1 MPEHSAVAAGFIM
14 PHPPVI
20 VPGINPGPH
29 EASATVTSMRQLAQ
43 TLSRIRPDTIV
54 MISPHAPLFS
64 DYVFFYDDR
73 VLEGSFARFGA
84 PRIKLSVRQDSELLR
99 EISHRCDQAGIPAGS
114 LTSKQMSRY
123 QLASELDH
131 GVLVPLWFLWEAY
144 PAVKIMAMSCSG
156 LPLAKVY
163 QIGELIRQSA
173 AFLNRRIVIVASG
186 DQSHKVN
193 SESPYGSTPEGA
205 QYDNLLVDCLR
216 ENDLPRL
223 LSISGELREKAAECG
238 YRSIVM
244 LCGAFSRRSVL
255 TRLLSYEAPYGI
267 GYCVAELSPDPD
279 EDEPVPDA
287 FAEGLSRHR
296 ARIAAGRRENQPPV
310 VIARETLEAHV
321 LGQPVKTIQDFADLP
336 DCAPLFQDRAGV
348 FVSIHKAGELRGC
361 IGTTGPTTPTLA
373 EEIMKNAISAGCR
386 DPRFPPVEPDELPD
400 LTYGVDV
407 LGSPEPV
414 TDTGLLDHTRFG
426 VIVSSGR
433 RSGLLL
439 PDLAGVD
446 SVDEQLA
453 IACRKAGISPEEEYS
468 IQRFTVTRYR

>member
-1 MPEHSAVAAGFIM
+1 MLEHSTVAAGFIM
-14 PHPPVI
+14 PHPPII

-29 EASATVTSMRQLAQ
+29 EAEATVASMRQLAQ
-43 TLSRIRPDTIV
+43 TLDRLRPDTIV
-54 MISPHAPLFS
+54 VISPHAPLFN

-84 PRIKLSVRQDSELLR
+84 SQIKLSVRQDSELLQ
-99 EISHRCDQAGIPAGS
+99 EICRRCDQAGIPAGS
-114 LTSKQMSRY
+114 LTPNQMRRY
-123 QLASELDH
+123 QLTSELDH
-131 GVLVPLWFLWEAY
+131 GVLVPLWFLHEAY
-144 PAVKIMAMSCSG
+144 PAVKVVAMSCSG

-173 AFLNRRIVIVASG
+173 AFLNRRIVVVASG

-193 SESPYGSTPEGA
+193 SASPYGSSPEGA

-223 LSISGELREKAAECG
+223 LAISGELREKAAECG

-244 LCGAFSRRSVL
+244 LCGAFSRRPVL
-255 TRLLSYEAPYGI
+255 TQMLSYEAPYGI
-267 GYCVAELSPDPD
+267 GYCVASLSPDPD
-279 EDEPVPDA
+279 QTEPVPDA
-287 FAEGLSRHR
+287 FEAGLSGHR
-296 ARIAAGRRENQPPV
+296 AQAAARRRENQPPV

-321 LGQPVKTIQDFADLP
+321 LGQPAKTMQDFADLP
-336 DCAPLFQDRAGV
+336 NFASLFQDRAGV

-361 IGTTGPTTPTLA
+361 IGTTGPTAPTLV
-373 EEIMKNAISAGCR
+373 EEIMRNAISAGCR
-386 DPRFPPVEPDELPD
+386 DPRFPSVEPDELPD
-400 LTYGVDV
+400 LTYSVDV
-407 LGSPEPV
+407 LGSPEPIV
-414 TDTGLLDHTRFG
+414 DIDLLDHTRFG

-453 IACRKAGISPEEEYS
+453 IACRKAGIHPEEEYS